1 MVPALEVFDLSAVC
15 PLRHKGPLCWGAY
28 GSSVG
33 LRATR
38 TEVDVI
44 WCYRELTDSAVSAAR
59 STTISLVGPLVT
71 DPIGV
76 YPDQR
81 RAF

>member
-15 PLRHKGPLCWGAY
+15 PLRHKGLLYWGAY

-38 TEVDVI
+38 TEVSVGGADS
-44 WCYRELTDSAVSAAR
+44 WREQPFPPPTAVSLA
-59 STTISLVGPLVT
+59 
-71 DPIGV
+71 
-76 YPDQR
+76 
-81 RAF
+81 